1 MEEEGTGAREEERIK
16 ARIERAGPGLETGP
30 SEKTSLEVTF
40 VCYSRGLCL

>member
-1 MEEEGTGAREEERIK
+1 MRVRKREEEPG
-16 ARIERAGPGLETGP
+16 IERAGPGLETGP